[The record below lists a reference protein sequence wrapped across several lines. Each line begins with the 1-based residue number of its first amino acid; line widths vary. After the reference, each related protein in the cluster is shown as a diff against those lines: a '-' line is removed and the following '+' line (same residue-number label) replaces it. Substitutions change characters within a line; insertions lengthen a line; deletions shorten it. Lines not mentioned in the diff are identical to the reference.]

1 MSELRYQYDDIRKQ
15 MEAALEDEN
24 MPKRLNMIMENIIH
38 MINAILKTS
47 GNGWAAQAVDGE
59 GKQILDKEEQQQFT
73 EAFEPYIESII
84 QFFGKKMRG
93 GKFTSVNWKE
103 GTINESENSSKFTEG
118 LHTTNKLKVIEIEKE
133 REKKNAKEKKE
144 KPVELTPPFTG
155 PIQKEKEEEEKEKEE
170 EEKEGKPIKFEATL
184 FQKMA
189 QQVDSST
196 KILEE
201 SKKLE
206 DTLNKT
212 FGNDILRL
220 QGKIYG
226 FGDSSPIPRI
236 GSLIPFAEL
245 TKIISPR
252 LLRFIAYLFLDITRL
267 GMNSAG
273 NVSGRKMMS
282 ILLAVL
288 DVLRDGDYKWQKAFL
303 TLIGYAGSNQLLVG
317 ELLKVFLTIFEKL
330 NPTYQR
336 NVIDNIPCILKSI
349 IAGCILEIVRVTA
362 TENVGT
368 ALDVFFDKIENEK
381 IRQNKV
387 ADSVDIGPRPSSLVP
402 TFRDI
407 NNLQVVMA
415 DKAYLNSCDVR
426 EAIRQ
431 VNNENSAPIKFLFF
445 IFGIP
450 TDSSKLDQCT
460 EYPESVTTEMKD
472 NPVSDN
478 ENDNEKKRMR
488 AKTYELKAPYR
499 NEGVPQIVPQK
510 GIAANNSWEEDN
522 AQRKED
528 NANTSESKAPYRNE
542 GVPQIVPQKGKT
554 GKNSW
559 EEDNAQRASKHNVT

>member
-93 GKFTSVNWKE
+93 GKFTSVNWNE
-103 GTINESENSSKFTEG
+103 GTINESENSSKFTKG
-118 LHTTNKLKVIEIEKE
+118 LPATNKLKVIEVEKE
-133 REKKNAKEKKE
+133 REEKNAKEEKE

-155 PIQKEKEEEEKEKEE
+155 PIQK

-252 LLRFIAYLFLDITRL
+252 LLLFIAYLFLDITRL
-267 GMNSAG
+267 GINSSG
-273 NVSGRKMMS
+273 NIPGRKMMS

-288 DVLRDGDYKWQKAFL
+288 DVVRDGDYKWQKAFL

-387 ADSVDIGPRPSSLVP
+387 ADFVDIGPRPSSLVP

-426 EAIRQ
+426 DAITK
-431 VNNENSAPIKFLFF
+431 VNNENSAPIKFHFF
-445 IFGIP
+445 NFGIP
-450 TDSSKLDQCT
+450 TDLSKLDPCT
-460 EYPESVTTEMKD
+460 KYPESVTKEMKD
-472 NPVSDN
+472 NPTTDKDKVKETNRINVSN
-478 ENDNEKKRMR
+478 HS
-488 AKTYELKAPYR
+488 ELQKIAPST
-499 NEGVPQIVPQK
+499 NQGVPQSV
-510 GIAANNSWEEDN
+510 E
-522 AQRKED
+522 
-528 NANTSESKAPYRNE
+528 
-542 GVPQIVPQKGKT
+542 QKGKV
-554 GKNSW
+554 NNW
-559 EEDNAQRASKHNVT
+559 ND